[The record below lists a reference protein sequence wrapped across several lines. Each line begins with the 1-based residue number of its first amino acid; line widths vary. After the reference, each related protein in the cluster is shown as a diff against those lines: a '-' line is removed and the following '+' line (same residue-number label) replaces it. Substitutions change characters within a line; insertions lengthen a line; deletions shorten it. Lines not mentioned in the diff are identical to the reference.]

1 MVIPPWRFSRLSNEG
16 VSLTNQ
22 KSLRAVALLAGE
34 LAGAF
39 NRHSPD
45 ASQTGVNS
53 IPWKPTVG
61 TALIQTD
68 AARRRMMVSE
78 GNTGLVCTK
87 NQILQYW

>member
-53 IPWKPTVG
+53 SAFP
-61 TALIQTD
+61 ASLE
-68 AARRRMMVSE
+68 ANRRYRI
-78 GNTGLVCTK
+78 NTNGRSATPDDG
-87 NQILQYW
+87 I